1 MDRRE
6 GRVLNQLTATPGSE
20 SPVPLD
26 PAVEGA
32 RFIGAIILLL
42 AIGMFFH
49 YSASSYRSSITD
61 LNSTS
66 MWFKQLKGYG
76 LGGLLFAAGYFI
88 SPRRWM
94 DTYWLPLWGGVV
106 LLLVATRWSPLGR
119 ELNDA
124 HRWLDLGVRFQPSEL
139 AKFCI
144 PISTIALTGIM
155 RYRGLFGWPI
165 TVRSGSVIAAALI
178 GIPGTVIFLQP
189 DFGSALFIV
198 VLGAIPLL
206 RWLKLC
212 WYCCLWMLPLAL
224 VTMNVV
230 VARWGEMQQRFMA
243 MHSPE
248 LVPQV
253 WAGLQGIGSGG
264 LWGKG
269 IGMGSSKTL
278 FMPSEYSDFIF
289 SVYAEETGFIGVLC
303 LATLYLVVLVSGWR
317 LSRAVE
323 DSDLACLVRVVT
335 IAITGQAAINL
346 LVNVA
351 LFPTKGIP
359 LPFFSHGS
367 TGLAV
372 FMGMTGVVMAIS
384 RSRVR
389 QVVSVT

>member
-1 MDRRE
+1 M
-6 GRVLNQLTATPGSE
+6 
-20 SPVPLD
+20 PLD

-32 RFIGAIILLL
+32 RFIGAVILLL

-49 YSASSYRSSITD
+49 YSASSYRSSVTD

-66 MWFKQLKGYG
+66 MWLKQLKGYG
-76 LGGLLFAAGYFI
+76 LGVLLFAAGYLI

-106 LLLVATRWSPLGR
+106 LLLVATLWSPLGR

-144 PISTIALTGIM
+144 PISTIALTGMM
-155 RYRGLFGWPI
+155 RYRGIFGRPI
-165 TVRSGSVIAAALI
+165 TVRSGSLIAAALV
-178 GIPGTVIFLQP
+178 GIPFAMIFVQP
-189 DFGSALFIV
+189 DFGSALFIL

-212 WYCCLWMLPLAL
+212 WYCCLLMLPVAL
-224 VTMNVV
+224 VNMNAVID
-230 VARWGEMQQRFMA
+230 RWGEMQQRFMA
-243 MHSPE
+243 VHSPE
-248 LVPQV
+248 SVPQV

-278 FMPSEYSDFIF
+278 FVPSEYSDFIF

-303 LATLYLVVLVSGWR
+303 LATLYLLVLIFGWR

-323 DSDLACLVRVVT
+323 DADLACLVRVVT

>member
-1 MDRRE
+1 MT
-6 GRVLNQLTATPGSE
+6 LTSRSDSAA
-20 SPVPLD
+20 PLD
-26 PAVEGA
+26 PAVEGL

-42 AIGMFFH
+42 ATGMFFL
-49 YSASSYRSSITD
+49 YSASSYRSSVTG

-66 MWFKQLKGYG
+66 MWLGQLKGYG
-76 LGGLLFAAGYFI
+76 LGCLLFAVGYLV
-88 SPRRWM
+88 SPRRWLDM
-94 DTYWLPLWGGVV
+94 YWLPLWGGVV
-106 LLLVATRWSPLGR
+106 LLLVATRWSPLGI
-119 ELNDA
+119 EINDA

-144 PISTIALTGIM
+144 PISTIALTGTI
-155 RYRGLFGWPI
+155 RYRGLFGWPV

-178 GIPGTVIFLQP
+178 GVPSAVIILQP
-189 DFGSALFIV
+189 DFGSALFIL

-212 WYCCLWMLPLAL
+212 WYACLWMLPLAL
-224 VTMNVV
+224 ISMNVV

-243 MHSPE
+243 VHSPE

-303 LATLYLVVLVSGWR
+303 LASLYLLVLVFGWR